1 MCSTVVAVAGLA
13 SKKQDN
19 IESQPYTR
27 LDALQIDALHF
38 PPRRADHGETW
49 KTWLRAHGVQSYSGL
64 LYNHGSRVLEPNS
77 ICPFASIYR
86 CTRWSKQRRLKQI
99 EREPNF
105 LSPIQSARISA
116 VAAAFQHAWDGYS
129 KHCFGHDTLHPVTN
143 TCEDDF
149 GGYGA
154 TAIDSLPTAII
165 FGNRNVTVQILEFIA
180 ALDFKVVKGG
190 SRIQVFEVTIRHCAA
205 MISAWDLLNGP
216 FSHMVDS
223 PDLMRAL
230 YAQMITLGDAL
241 SCAFDSPSGVPR
253 EWVDPASCQSDK
265 GTQNTIAGAGTMILE
280 FARLSDIT
288 GNPKYANLA
297 QKAEDYLLK
306 PQPASGESYPGL
318 LGSFIG
324 VEDGKIIGSQGS
336 WGALSDSFYDD
347 LYGLY
352 LERWLIAADSTI
364 RFIGSHPY
372 GHPEWTL
379 LPFWNGP
386 ILQNQMESLSWF
398 AGGNFIRGGMVTNN
412 QTLVDYGLSIAD
424 AAGAIYNSTQT
435 GLGGEFVTW
444 DTNCEVSENDSCDS
458 INSFHISDGRFRL
471 RPEVLETWYYAYR
484 ATKNEKYRDWSWA
497 AFEAIN
503 RYCRTDSGFSSL
515 TNVDAAK
522 GGSKGDVQE
531 SFVFAEVMKYVYLYH
546 WEVKYCKLRTAS
558 YILIADII
566 RMHRTMFKIAG
577 LGSRT
582 HGCSTRRHIRCVS
595 LVRRDERGAIVFS
608 FSNKTLMG
616 ARPGTWLRQYRTVS
630 CVWNWPR
637 LPEGIRLQPTLT
649 IPIRDPSSL
658 PTNHLPIEQQNKK
671 HKTYSSRD
679 SYVVTHRSTNLP
691 FNCLCMAERTGCP
704 VFS

>member
-1 MCSTVVAVAGLA
+1 MALA
-13 SKKQDN
+13 
-19 IESQPYTR
+19 
-27 LDALQIDALHF
+27 
-38 PPRRADHGETW
+38 
-49 KTWLRAHGVQSYSGL
+49 
-64 LYNHGSRVLEPNS
+64 
-77 ICPFASIYR
+77 
-86 CTRWSKQRRLKQI
+86 
-99 EREPNF
+99 F
-105 LSPIQSARISA
+105 LSPIPSVPSRAFTVERESNRLSPTQSARINA
-116 VAAAFQHAWDGYS
+116 VADAFQHAWGGYS

-165 FGNRNVTVQILEFIA
+165 FENRNVTVQILELIA
-180 ALDFKVVKGG
+180 TLDFKVVKGG
-190 SRIQVFEVTIRHCAA
+190 SRIQVFEVTIRHFAA

-223 PDLMRAL
+223 PDLMQAL
-230 YAQMITLGDAL
+230 YAQTITLGDAL

-253 EWVDPASCQSDK
+253 EWVDPALCQSDK

-288 GNPKYANLA
+288 GNPKYASLA

-306 PQPASGESYPGL
+306 PQPASGEPYPGL
-318 LGSFIG
+318 LGSFIS
-324 VEDGKIIGSQGS
+324 VENGEIIGSQGS
-336 WGALSDSFYDD
+336 WGALADSFYEYLLKAFLYNSD
-347 LYGLY
+347 LYGLC

-398 AGGNFIRGGMVTNN
+398 AGGNFILGGMVTNN

-444 DTNCEVSENDSCDS
+444 DTNCDASDSKACDS
-458 INSFHISDGRFRL
+458 QNSIRISDGRFRL

-484 ATKNEKYRDWSWA
+484 ATKDEKYREWSWA

-503 RYCRTDSGFSSL
+503 RYCRTETGFSSI
-515 TNVDAAK
+515 TNVDAAE

-531 SFVFAEVMKYVYLYH
+531 SFVFAEVMKYVYLSH
-546 WEVKYCKLRTAS
+546 WEDAPYHVQ
-558 YILIADII
+558 D
-566 RMHRTMFKIAG
+566 
-577 LGSRT
+577 SRT
-582 HGCSTRRHIRCVS
+582 GSKNTW
-595 LVRRDERGAIVFS
+595 VF
-608 FSNKTLMG
+608 NTE
-616 ARPGTWLRQYRTVS
+616 AHPLRVA
-630 CVWNWPR
+630 
-637 LPEGIRLQPTLT
+637 E
-649 IPIRDPSSL
+649 
-658 PTNHLPIEQQNKK
+658 EQNKK

-679 SYVVTHRSTNLP
+679 SHVVTHRSTNLP